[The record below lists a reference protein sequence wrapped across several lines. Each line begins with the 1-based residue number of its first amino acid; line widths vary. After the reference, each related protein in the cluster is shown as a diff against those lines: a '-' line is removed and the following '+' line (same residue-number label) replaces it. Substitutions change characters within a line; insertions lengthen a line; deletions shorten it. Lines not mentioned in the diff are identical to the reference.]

1 MLVII
6 LRNPLKGTRM
16 KNIKRKNLLKS
27 INLQIALLLKNL
39 QSLRGKRVR
48 KGMLEKLEVLQ
59 KRSHQKEVHQSEK
72 RKLKVKSKDQIV
84 VADLQG
90 VLQEINHQQSK
101 NLQLVKKETRRQKVK
116 DQRAVG
122 RVGQF
127 LYNLVYSLVLR
138 RKD

>member
-1 MLVII
+1 VKEELQIKLVMLVII
-6 LRNPLKGTRM
+6 LRNPLKGTWT

-27 INLQIALLLKNL
+27 INLQMTLLVKNL
-39 QSLRGKRVR
+39 LNLKGKRVR

-59 KRSHQKEVHQSEK
+59 KRGRQREEVHQSEK

-101 NLQLVKKETRRQKVK
+101 SLRLVKKGTKR
-116 DQRAVG
+116 
-122 RVGQF
+122 
-127 LYNLVYSLVLR
+127 
-138 RKD
+138 